1 MGFLLSNYHNF
12 YLRNFVIRTK
22 SSFVYYD
29 LDNQILGLNS
39 MRFNSADNSL
49 ETNFR
54 SIFLLGANTA
64 SYKFALAQSLL
75 ELKNHGDTFICLE
88 DLSPIFAKHL
98 IGHIDS
104 GKRQIQEKSTSKL
117 LNALYLYIQKQISE
131 DLMLNV
137 TRVEGFKC
145 VLDAFHNLPKKQKAT
160 LFFEKA
166 IQDKKQGIILTD
178 ALFNLLDSA
187 DYANFQLEIEGRWNL
202 VESAWTE
209 ESLIHVQY
217 DTETENLYYLKP
229 VSNNSFMHSH
239 LRTNLTPIRKPL
251 NGYQKGRCFYCFKAI
266 SIESNQDNTCD
277 VDHVIPM
284 SIQFGSTYDLQLNE
298 VWNLV
303 LACQDCNRWNKGGKA
318 GNLPV
323 KDFILRLHHRNEY
336 FIESNHPLRESII
349 LKTGQTKEKRFDYIE
364 KRFTFATSIRK
375 PSWQP
380 KQVLGLTF

>member
-1 MGFLLSNYHNF
+1 MSFNLS
-12 YLRNFVIRTK
+12 
-22 SSFVYYD
+22 
-29 LDNQILGLNS
+29 DNT
-39 MRFNSADNSL
+39 L

-75 ELKNHGDTFICLE
+75 DLKDQKNTFISLE
-88 DLSPIFAKHL
+88 DLSPLFAKHL
-98 IGHIDS
+98 LEHISS
-104 GKRQIQEKSTSKL
+104 GKRQIQGKGTSKL
-117 LNALYLYIQKQISE
+117 LNALYLYTQDQISE

-145 VLDAFHNLPKKQKAT
+145 VLDAFHNLPKKQKST

-166 IQDKKQGIILTD
+166 IHEKKQGITLTD
-178 ALFNLLDSA
+178 DLYNLLDSI
-187 DYANFQLEIEGRWNL
+187 DYFNFKDEIEGRWNL

-229 VSNNSFMHSH
+229 VSNNSFINSH

-251 NGYQKGRCFYCFKAI
+251 NGYQKGKCFYCFKAI
-266 SIESNQDNTCD
+266 SIESNKENTCD

-303 LACQDCNRWNKGGKA
+303 LACQQCNRWDEGGKA
-318 GNLPV
+318 GNLPL

-336 FIESNHPLRESII
+336 FIESNHPLKENII
-349 LKTGQTKEKRFDYIE
+349 LHTGRTSEKRFDYIK
-364 KRFTFATSIRK
+364 KRFEYASIIRK
-375 PSWQP
+375 PSWSP
-380 KQVLGLTF
+380 KFVLDSTF